1 MFLLRTYLGPMVMT
15 FFIVMFILLMQFLW
29 RYIDDLVGKGLDFKL
44 IAELLLYASVGLIPM
59 ALPLASMLAALMT
72 MGNLGEHNELLAMKS
87 AGISLPRILYPL
99 TLVSLLVTLFGYVV
113 ADYLV
118 PVSTLKMRTLI
129 YSVQQQRP
137 DIVIRPGVFYND
149 IAGYSIRIG
158 GRQSDGTLMYDLLIY
173 DHSERRGN
181 VSVTRADSGYITIT
195 PDRKFMLVELFSGTR
210 YDETDLD
217 APFNSTD
224 PKYASRTSHF
234 KRERLIKRLEG
245 FGFERSDEGVFSN
258 TYHVMNTRQLQR
270 ASDSIAQ
277 RCDSM
282 VDAEYNALING
293 TLLRHR
299 YLSALQPAPIR
310 DTFHTHEYFA
320 ALDNTK
326 KREVL
331 SLAIE
336 QAQTL
341 QAHLYN
347 FNDEYDYELKTRA
360 KHLIEYFRKYS
371 LAVAVLIF
379 FLIGAPLGAIIR
391 KGGLGFP
398 VVISVLFFIVYY
410 VISITGEKIVRQL
423 MVSAPVGMWGSSFI
437 LLPIAFFLIYK
448 ATTDSVILSR
458 EGYRGVGRF
467 FAKLHKKALKLLH
480 KQS

>member
-1 MFLLRTYLGPMVMT
+1 MT

-29 RYIDDLVGKGLDFKL
+29 RYIDDLVGKGLDLKL

-59 ALPLASMLAALMT
+59 ALPLATMLAALMT

-87 AGISLPRILYPL
+87 AGISLPRIIFPL
-99 TLVSLLVTLFGYVV
+99 AMVSLFVTLFGYLV

-158 GRQSDGTLMYDLLIY
+158 GRESDGSLMYDLLIY
-173 DHSERRGN
+173 DHSERHGN
-181 VSVTRADSGYITIT
+181 ISVTRADSGYITIT

-210 YDETDLD
+210 YDETDQD

-224 PKYASRTSHF
+224 PKYTSRTSHF

-270 ASDSIAQ
+270 ASDSIAT

-282 VDAEYNALING
+282 TDAEHTYLNKG
-293 TLLRHR
+293 VLLRPQN
-299 YLSALQPAPIR
+299 LSFLPSNPIR
-310 DTFHTHEYFA
+310 DTFHVQEYFA
-320 ALDNTK
+320 TLSAAK
-326 KREVL
+326 KREAL
-331 SLAIE
+331 ARAIE
-336 QAQTL
+336 QAQNVKG
-341 QAHLYN
+341 HIYN
-347 FNDEYDYELKTRA
+347 FAVDYEYELKTRA
-360 KHLIEYFRKYS
+360 KHLIEFNRKYS
-371 LAVAVLIF
+371 LSIAILIF

-410 VISITGEKIVRQL
+410 VISITGEKMVRQL
-423 MVSAPVGMWGSSFI
+423 MTSAHWGMWGSSFI
-437 LLPIAFFLIYK
+437 LLPIAIFLIYK

-458 EGYRGVGRF
+458 EGYRGVDRF
-467 FAKLHKKALKLLH
+467 FTNLHKKALKLLH
-480 KQS
+480 KKGKQT